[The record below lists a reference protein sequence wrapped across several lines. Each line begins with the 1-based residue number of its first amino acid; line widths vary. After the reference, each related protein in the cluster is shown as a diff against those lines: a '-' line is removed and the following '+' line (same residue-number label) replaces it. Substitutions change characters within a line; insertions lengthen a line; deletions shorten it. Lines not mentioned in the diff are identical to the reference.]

1 MVGVGVAWAS
11 TLSMPYAIL
20 AGALPA
26 GKTGIYMGIFNFF
39 IVIPEILAA
48 LGFGELLERVLTHDS
63 AVVRLVG
70 GDNRLTVVVL
80 GGLSLA
86 VAAGLCGIVTDP
98 SADRA
103 TRRVRS
109 RSAWLKWVA
118 ACSERDRVDCLS
130 AEPLRYLIGRPA
142 STSSRSRSTLRSQSC
157 TLRFV
162 VIHFRRTTSTV

>member
-48 LGFGELLERVLTHDS
+48 LGFGEILERVLTNDS
-63 AVVRLVG
+63 AVVLMVG
-70 GDNRLTVVVL
+70 GDNRLTVVVI

-86 VAAGLCGIVTDP
+86 VAAALCAIVTDP
-98 SADRA
+98 SADLGVPSRPDPARLIEDPVPSGERA
-103 TRRVRS
+103 
-109 RSAWLKWVA
+109 
-118 ACSERDRVDCLS
+118 
-130 AEPLRYLIGRPA
+130 G
-142 STSSRSRSTLRSQSC
+142 
-157 TLRFV
+157 
-162 VIHFRRTTSTV
+162 